1 MLKKHTSNK
10 YLLETALIA
19 AAACILSLLPAVIAG
34 RGILALADDFSWQ
47 QQIFNTY
54 AVSLYRSPADFGWS
68 WVVDLGA
75 DVSNALAFYNL
86 YSPFTLILAL
96 FPAAVTPYLAA
107 PMLVLKYVVAAVA
120 AAAFVK
126 RFVRD
131 GKTAVLGGVL
141 YAFSGIQTV
150 SLLFPFHD
158 ALCLFPVLMLAVE
171 CLLEKKPAVF
181 ALTAAL
187 CAITNYYLFFG
198 EVVFLVIWF
207 IFRVALSENIVKK
220 DKIRHFLVMLG
231 EGTVGILISAIVLL
245 PAFLSVMNNPRVS
258 SLSTGVLFGW
268 QQYVTL
274 LQAYFLPADIMG
286 TGNYLFQQACDS
298 CALYLP
304 LVAMTGVFAYFKG
317 NFRKSKAWLP
327 VVLTGFSLVPV
338 LNAAFSMFNARYY
351 ARWFYMPAL
360 VFAMLTCV
368 AIDGLPENPQR
379 VEKETPAENP
389 QLENPPE
396 KRKNLIFGAKVNLA
410 FVVFTVAVSGAAIA
424 YYKIRGID
432 NIAGK
437 TNPVLWA
444 VYGGAGI
451 AAAVFVL
458 IIAKKANSKKA
469 VALLTAGAVAV
480 GVLSTAAAAVRYT
493 FVQGKG
499 EFYEPGIVNGEGNIG
514 AEKTKAVLTESGNIS
529 RYFPEDGN
537 FRIRTDWHE
546 AGESYFANS
555 FDNISML
562 TGIPSVNSFISTA
575 EGGLFEFYENL
586 GTERLVRT
594 VGSFQEELMALLS
607 CRYYLSESTVDG
619 SEPVGKYEYS
629 DGTIIYIYEYEN
641 FLPIGFT
648 YDSYVTSDELK
659 EAEPAERAAIMLEN
673 IVIEQKDA
681 EKLAENG
688 ITLAHGDVHAAT
700 KTLEEAVADRKAEAS
715 GRFAR
720 NEKGFVSEIEAG
732 EKTVA
737 FFSVP
742 YSKGWSAT
750 VNGQKTDVLDAGGMM
765 AVALE
770 KGTNTV
776 VFTYKT
782 PGFTAGAVLFSVGML
797 AAAAEIIV
805 YAVRGKSRKSKGNA
819 EKRRKM

>member
-1 MLKKHTSNK
+1 
-10 YLLETALIA
+10 
-19 AAACILSLLPAVIAG
+19 
-34 RGILALADDFSWQ
+34 
-47 QQIFNTY
+47 
-54 AVSLYRSPADFGWS
+54 
-68 WVVDLGA
+68 
-75 DVSNALAFYNL
+75 
-86 YSPFTLILAL
+86 
-96 FPAAVTPYLAA
+96 
-107 PMLVLKYVVAAVA
+107 
-120 AAAFVK
+120 
-126 RFVRD
+126 
-131 GKTAVLGGVL
+131 
-141 YAFSGIQTV
+141 
-150 SLLFPFHD
+150 
-158 ALCLFPVLMLAVE
+158 
-171 CLLEKKPAVF
+171 
-181 ALTAAL
+181 
-187 CAITNYYLFFG
+187 
-198 EVVFLVIWF
+198 
-207 IFRVALSENIVKK
+207 
-220 DKIRHFLVMLG
+220 
-231 EGTVGILISAIVLL
+231 
-245 PAFLSVMNNPRVS
+245 
-258 SLSTGVLFGW
+258 
-268 QQYVTL
+268 
-274 LQAYFLPADIMG
+274 
-286 TGNYLFQQACDS
+286 
-298 CALYLP
+298 
-304 LVAMTGVFAYFKG
+304 MTGVFAYFKG

-444 VYGGAGI
+444 FYGGAGI

-458 IIAKKANSKKA
+458 IIAKKAKSKKA

-562 TGIPSVNSFISTA
+562 TGIPSVNSFIST
-575 EGGLFEFYENL
+575 YENL

-648 YDSYVTSDELK
+648 YDSYVTPDELK
-659 EAEPAERAAIMLEN
+659 EAEPAARAAIMLEN

-782 PGFTAGAVLFSVGML
+782 PGFTAGAVMFSIGML